1 MKNVRKYLFLD
12 VGEWHRSA
20 ARAEGGNQIY
30 GGFPADH
37 KNGSITLIFATKIL
51 DLARSLS
58 FPSQGSY
65 FGRFRWSRLR

>member
-1 MKNVRKYLFLD
+1 MRKKYYFFNIS
-12 VGEWHRSA
+12 EWHRSA

-37 KNGSITLIFATKIL
+37 KNGSITLIFATKIR

-58 FPSQGSY
+58 FSSLGSY
-65 FGRFRWSRLR
+65 LGRFRWSR